1 MFERLPFGTI
11 GKICRKSPPKTII
24 FPSAGRLFCMMS
36 LRLLSKTG
44 IENLE
49 CAVRPPGKSNEAI
62 PLEATVQTIPPLER
76 ILDDKVV
83 QTNVLPVPP
92 YP

>member
-1 MFERLPFGTI
+1 MSERLPFGTI
-11 GKICRKSPPKTII
+11 GKICRKSPPKMII
-24 FPSAGRLFCMMS
+24 FPPKGRLFCMMS
-36 LRLLSKTG
+36 LRLLSSAG
-44 IENLE
+44 LENLE

-62 PLEATVQTIPPLER
+62 PLEAIVQTIPPLER
-76 ILDDKVV
+76 IPDDKVV